1 MDKNWY
7 GSTSEI
13 ERDARNDTYS
23 LETFSKIIYCTRY
36 DGQLVDGDPTRS
48 GIYLLCRTMDGR
60 QDRAGL
66 SVLGVA
72 LGTYLARR
80 RFFLDSSL

>member
-13 ERDARNDTYS
+13 ERDARNDTHS
-23 LETFSKIIYCTRY
+23 LETFSKIIFRTRY

-48 GIYLLCRTMDGR
+48 GIYLLCRTMNGG

-72 LGTYLARR
+72 LGTYLAPR
-80 RFFLDSSL
+80 RFFLDSSP